1 MIVYCILYIYAIL
14 LYDFGVATLKVLKK
28 LLFLNLQPTQSY
40 LAHISKQTYD
50 KFWWRTQ
57 ISRSKMSQGT
67 TPANYRDTV
76 GTDNDYFLRSKKANE
91 HTGSTGLDPKSILF
105 SPLPRLRMPVLQS
118 PFNSITQRTPTQ
130 QPPEQQPQQLQQP
143 GQQPKLQP
151 DPQLPG
157 HQPQIQQQQLPIQQ
171 QKPVHYSNYKS
182 MGHVHSNLSKVKIRV
197 RWRSGLCLFNIA
209 LSWNTQNTKQPPVFR
224 SSSQTI
230 SRYDRSVIFTAQCG

>member
-1 MIVYCILYIYAIL
+1 M
-14 LYDFGVATLKVLKK
+14 YDFGVATLKVLKK
-28 LLFLNLQPTQSY
+28 LLFLNLQPTQTY

-57 ISRSKMSQGT
+57 ISRSKMSQRT

-91 HTGSTGLDPKSILF
+91 HTGSTGLDLRSILF

-143 GQQPKLQP
+143 GQQPQLQP

-157 HQPQIQQQQLPIQQ
+157 HQPQIQQQQLSMQQ

-182 MGHVHSNLSKVKIRV
+182 MGHVHLKPYQGKDQSPVTFWALFIQYCTLLKYSEYETATSFPFFVTDYFQVRQVGDIYRAVRLTPPIYIWQPSNS
-197 RWRSGLCLFNIA
+197 
-209 LSWNTQNTKQPPVFR
+209 
-224 SSSQTI
+224 
-230 SRYDRSVIFTAQCG
+230 